1 MNVYKIPAALAPQ
14 YKGAG
19 QALAAIAGDKL
30 VGLVYLEDAI
40 PGFDGD
46 AAEALNDDRIGP
58 TVRELSAL
66 GEVIAGMCSAWEFVE
81 L

>member
-1 MNVYKIPAALAPQ
+1 MNIYKIPEALAPK

-19 QALAAIAGDKL
+19 QALAAIAGDQV

-46 AAEALNDDRIGP
+46 TAEALNDDRIGP
-58 TVRELSAL
+58 TVRELSAV
-66 GEVIAGMCSAWEFVE
+66 GEVIAGTCSAWEFVE